1 MAGKLKGHP
10 AGDLLGDGVDGNDV
24 ANLPAFPYEADPP
37 SGFDNTKGQ
46 QKP

>member
-1 MAGKLKGHP
+1 VI
-10 AGDLLGDGVDGNDV
+10 GDGVDGNDV
-24 ANLPAFPYEADPP
+24 ANLGSFPYEADPP